1 MATNNNDRKISQ
13 LPLADPLTGDE
24 LLPVVQNGRN
34 KRVSISTLAA
44 LTGGGGSFDAGI
56 TSVNGNIGPDVVLSA
71 ADVGAATAQQG
82 AKADTAEQSANK
94 NQALG
99 YAGLD
104 GSGKIPLSLLP
115 NTVLEL
121 KGSWNAS
128 TNTPRLANG
137 TGNPGDMYIV
147 SVAGTVDFGNGP
159 IGFSVN
165 DSVYYGSNGRYFK
178 STNSSEVI
186 SVNSKKGA
194 VVLNKSDIGLSHVDN
209 TSDLQKPVSLATLQQ
224 LNLKV
229 NVSDVS
235 EVAYSGDYADL
246 INKPAIPNVAAINAD
261 ISTLRADVNVLS
273 GAISDVENYISS
285 LENGEIIYREKPSGI
300 PNGINTVFH
309 LANAPTPGTEQVF
322 INGLL
327 QEEGETGDYTLSGN
341 AITFNNAPKSYWSI
355 FVTYTTGNV
364 LVPPVDSGGG
374 SSLPPRSVATFQWSA
389 EEQVYPLERALDG
402 SVLYCKEIEM
412 GFLACKGGK
421 SVPHGISNYDGKK
434 LHSISGTIYNT
445 VGSDAVAINS
455 MAYGG
460 NFCILDSVNVSVF
473 TPTTD
478 WTTYKCNVRLVYSK

>member
-24 LLPVVQNGRN
+24 LLPLVQNGRN
-34 KRVSISTLAA
+34 KRVSVSTLASLA
-44 LTGGGGSFDAGI
+44 GGGSLGGGI
-56 TSVNGNIGPDVVLSA
+56 SSVNGIIGPDVVLTAS
-71 ADVGAATAQQG
+71 DVGAATTEQG
-82 AKADTAEQSANK
+82 AKADTSEQVSRK

-104 GSGKIPLSLLP
+104 GAGKIPLSLLP

-121 KGSWNAS
+121 KGSWDAN

-137 TGNPGDMYIV
+137 TGQPGDMYIV
-147 SVAGTVDFGNGP
+147 STPGTVDFGNGP
-159 IGFSVN
+159 ITFALN

-178 STNSSEVI
+178 SINSSGVT
-186 SVNSKKGA
+186 SVNSKRGI
-194 VVLNKSDIGLSHVDN
+194 VVLDKADIGLSRVDN
-209 TSDLQKPVSLATLQQ
+209 TSDLQKPVSIATIQQ

-235 EVAYSGDYADL
+235 EVAFSGDYTDL
-246 INKPAIPNVAAINAD
+246 INKPTIPNVSAINAD
-261 ISTLRADVNVLS
+261 ISTLKDDVEVLT
-273 GAISDVENYISS
+273 GAINNVENYISS
-285 LENGEIIYREKPSGI
+285 LENGQIIYREKPTGTF
-300 PNGINTVFH
+300 NGINTVFT
-309 LANAPTPGTEQVF
+309 LANAPTLGTEQVF
-322 INGLL
+322 VNGLL
-327 QEEGETGDYTLSGN
+327 QEYGETGDYIISGN
-341 AITFNNAPKSYWSI
+341 TIEFNNAPKSYWSV
-355 FVTYTTGNV
+355 FVTYATGNV
-364 LVPPVDSGGG
+364 IVPPVDSGGG
-374 SSLPPRSVATFQWSA
+374 SSLPPRSLAAFQWSS
-389 EEQVYPLERALDG
+389 EEKVYPLERASDG

-421 SVPHGISNYDGKK
+421 SVPHGIQNYDAKK
-434 LHSISGTIYNT
+434 LHTISGTIYNT